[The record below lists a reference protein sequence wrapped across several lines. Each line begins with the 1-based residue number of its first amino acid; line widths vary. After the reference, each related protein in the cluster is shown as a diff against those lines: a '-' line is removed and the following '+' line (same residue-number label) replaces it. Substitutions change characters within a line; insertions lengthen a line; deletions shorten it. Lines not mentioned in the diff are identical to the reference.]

1 MSALFSCEK
10 REISM
15 LPFEVNHSVTCND
28 LYYSGCRRIWGVD
41 VLLIGKKVKDTT
53 VYFQVSEPVYEVDWN
68 HEYMQPELEEES
80 DTISK
85 GEHKYKQYIEKPPLE
100 LSDSI
105 YELVWG
111 KMKDQQQFHCIE
123 DKGVPGWRN
132 YTLKIKKSEA
142 KTYRNSIDTS
152 KYKIINV
159 QVDTMYNYNLDT
171 FKVLNLKT
179 KDTFNCS
186 IREYQGEYHF
196 YSNIHLK
203 KGL

>member
-1 MSALFSCEK
+1 MQ
-10 REISM
+10 
-15 LPFEVNHSVTCND
+15 PFELNHNVTCED
-28 LYYSGCRRIWGVD
+28 LYNSGSRRIWGVD
-41 VLLIGKKVKDTT
+41 VLLIGKKESDTT
-53 VYFQVSEPVYEVDWN
+53 VYFQVSEPSYEIDWN
-68 HEYMQPELEEES
+68 HEYMQPELEEEP
-80 DTISK
+80 DTTPTKES
-85 GEHKYKQYIEKPPLE
+85 KYKKYLEKSPLE
-100 LSDSI
+100 LNDSI

-111 KMKDQQQFHCIE
+111 NLKEQQKIHCIE
-123 DKGVPGWRN
+123 DKGIPGWRN

-186 IREYQGEYHF
+186 IREYEGDYHF
-196 YSNIHLK
+196 YSSIYLK
-203 KGL
+203 KNL